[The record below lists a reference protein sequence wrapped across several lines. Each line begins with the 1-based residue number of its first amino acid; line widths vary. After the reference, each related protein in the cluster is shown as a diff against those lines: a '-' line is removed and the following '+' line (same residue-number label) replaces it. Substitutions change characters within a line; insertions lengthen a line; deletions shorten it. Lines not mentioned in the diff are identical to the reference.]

1 MKNKLLTPIN
11 YLKIESKPLRQYK
24 FWWPLGICLLSV
36 ATYILLPE
44 QPQILSEKGLISQ
57 INSVIGILA
66 GFYIASLAAVSTFQS
81 SNLDEL
87 IKGSG
92 MKAPVYLDGK
102 NQLIPLTRRKFLS
115 YLFGYCAFLSIFIL
129 GFGIATQIIHPSIA
143 GFAEQVIFLLKL
155 IWIAFYS
162 LMLGSLIVTTFLG
175 LHYLID
181 RMHR

>member
-11 YLKIESKPLRQYK
+11 YLRIESKPLKEYK
-24 FWWPLGICLLSV
+24 FWWPLGVCLLSV
-36 ATYILLPE
+36 VTYILLPE
-44 QPQILSEKGLISQ
+44 QPQIISEKGLISQ
-57 INSVIGILA
+57 VNSIIGILA

-81 SNLDEL
+81 ANLDEP

-92 MKAPVYLDGK
+92 MKAPVYLEGK
-102 NQLIPLTRRKFLS
+102 EQFIPLNRRSFLC

-129 GFGIATQIIHPSIA
+129 GFGIATQVIHPSITSLT
-143 GFAEQVIFLLKL
+143 GQIVFFLKL
-155 IWIAFYS
+155 VWIACYS
-162 LMLGSLIVTTFLG
+162 LMIGSLIVTTFLG